1 MRSTNAKHF
10 FNAFR
15 RRRKGARKMSAEFDV
30 TITDKDMF
38 RFNLYHAYHGFQGI
52 IATLVGV
59 WVLVMAGLTFGRVSM
74 PNTVL
79 YIVLGILF
87 LVYVPG
93 NLYLRSKKQVSSSD
107 VLKNALHYKIDDA
120 GIHVSQG
127 EQTADLEWKQIYKMV
142 STKNQLLIYS
152 SRVNA
157 YIIPKE
163 IIEEQYQAILGLAI
177 SHLEGYRLKMNPFN
191 IK

>member
-1 MRSTNAKHF
+1 MT
-10 FNAFR
+10 
-15 RRRKGARKMSAEFDV
+15 AEFDV

-59 WVLVMAGLTFGRVSM
+59 WVLIMAAVTFGKVGVQY
-74 PNTVL
+74 TVL
-79 YIVLGILF
+79 YIVFGIVF

-93 NLYLRSKKQVSSSD
+93 SLYMRSKHQVASSE
-107 VLKNALHYKIDDA
+107 VLKQSLHYKVDD
-120 GIHVSQG
+120 GGVHVSQG

-142 STKNQLLIYS
+142 STKSNLLIYS

-157 YIIPKE
+157 YVIPREAIKG
-163 IIEEQYQAILGLAI
+163 QYKDIVSLAI
-177 SHLEGYRLKMNPFN
+177 NHLESYRLKMNPFSVN
-191 IK
+191 D